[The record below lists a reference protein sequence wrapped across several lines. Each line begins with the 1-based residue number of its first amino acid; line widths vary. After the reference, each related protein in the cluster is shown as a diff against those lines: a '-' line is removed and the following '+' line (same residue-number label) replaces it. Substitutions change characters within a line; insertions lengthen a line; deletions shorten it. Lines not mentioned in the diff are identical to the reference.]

1 MHYLTSNL
9 SHAPILYYCAI
20 HRFTHPLNL
29 IIKMATSPLA
39 LQLGQKRDPVPIFK
53 LCGFNIVL
61 IRSYL
66 HFRCIDWRVKKDKE
80 TTGPGYYEKL
90 LKSEVSFFQLDSIF

>member
-1 MHYLTSNL
+1 MSCYSA
-9 SHAPILYYCAI
+9 SILDHQNGNA
-20 HRFTHPLNL
+20 
-29 IIKMATSPLA
+29 PLA
-39 LQLGQKRDPVPIFK
+39 LHSGQKRDPVPLFK

-61 IRSYL
+61 ILSYL

-90 LKSEVSFFQLDSIF
+90 LKSEVSLFQLYPLFCQLFLGKPNSKYPP